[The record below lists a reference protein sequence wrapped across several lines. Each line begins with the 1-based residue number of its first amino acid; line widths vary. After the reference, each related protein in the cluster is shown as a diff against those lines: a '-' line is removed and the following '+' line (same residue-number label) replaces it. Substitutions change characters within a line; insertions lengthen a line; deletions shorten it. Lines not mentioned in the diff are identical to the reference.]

1 LPRGGV
7 IRSNSFALLTVA
19 SASGNRPRGLKVKT
33 IGKAR
38 G

>member
-1 LPRGGV
+1 VGEV
-7 IRSNSFALLTVA
+7 ISSNSFAIFTFA
-19 SASGNRPRGLKVKT
+19 YASGNRPRGLKVKT